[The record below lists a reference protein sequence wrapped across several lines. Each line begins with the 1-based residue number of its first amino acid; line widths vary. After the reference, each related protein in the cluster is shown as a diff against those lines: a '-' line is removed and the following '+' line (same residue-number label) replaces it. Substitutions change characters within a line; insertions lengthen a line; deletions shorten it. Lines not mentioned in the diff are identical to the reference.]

1 MAHCFASPPPPSRS
15 GPPSSGW
22 CSRTRRGMCPARPPP
37 AGEQGR
43 RRSSSGG
50 VGRGCVNGVSSH
62 PAALSRRPCTSA
74 SGSTQGRCERRL
86 FTPRCCEQA
95 PVHLGVWLNPRS
107 LPNEPLYERFV
118 AAWQRALEAEYL
130 PISPHIAGPRSGRRC
145 PASQLA
151 LERAR
156 IPLYSAAFRC
166 MHCPPLR
173 CTHAVL

>member
-1 MAHCFASPPPPSRS
+1 MLRISSPPF
-15 GPPSSGW
+15 
-22 CSRTRRGMCPARPPP
+22 A
-37 AGEQGR
+37 Q
-43 RRSSSGG
+43 RSSIERLVQQNAPRHVPGAPAARG
-50 VGRGCVNGVSSH
+50 RARAPPEQLRGRGPRV
-62 PAALSRRPCTSA
+62 
-74 SGSTQGRCERRL
+74 CERRL
-86 FTPRCCEQA
+86 FTPRCSEQA